1 MRCLSSSSPLCS
13 FSFRFPSYTQELP
26 GRFKKDIVKAATTLE
41 HSDRIALK
49 DMQRVLANIGVS
61 HIMTN
66 TEMQL
71 IFEELGN
78 GTGKIPAQR
87 MTQII

>member
-1 MRCLSSSSPLCS
+1 
-13 FSFRFPSYTQELP
+13 
-26 GRFKKDIVKAATTLE
+26 VKAATLE
-41 HSDRIALK
+41 HSDRIALE

-78 GTGKIPAQR
+78 STGKIPAQR

>member
-1 MRCLSSSSPLCS
+1 
-13 FSFRFPSYTQELP
+13 
-26 GRFKKDIVKAATTLE
+26 VKAATLE
-41 HSDRIALK
+41 QSDRIALEGK
-49 DMQRVLANIGVS
+49 QRVLANIGAS

-78 GTGKIPAQR
+78 GIGKTP
-87 MTQII
+87 II